1 MAREPDQH
9 GLDDRG
15 DGRAEDDAARGGATA
30 AGRGFPPRRRRR
42 VSWSAVG
49 WVLVL
54 GYVGYMMWPQVA
66 ATFGVAAG
74 SDEVPPFELATLEG
88 DVVSDALLRGDVVLL
103 NFWATWCPPCRLEM
117 PGFQRIW
124 EERRDEGFTILG
136 VSTDAA
142 GPEVV
147 REFLEERGI
156 TYPVAMATGAI
167 VRDFE
172 GVRALPM
179 SYLID
184 RQGRVRHVVRG
195 YFNEVSLRQAVDR
208 LLREPGE

>member
-1 MAREPDQH
+1 MEREPY
-9 GLDDRG
+9 DDEFEDGG
-15 DGRAEDDAARGGATA
+15 DAPGGGEERPAPP
-30 AGRGFPPRRRRR
+30 AGPTPRRRI
-42 VSWSAVG
+42 SWSGIG
-49 WVLVL
+49 WLLVL
-54 GYVGYMMWPQVA
+54 GYAGYMMWPQVA

-74 SDEVPPFELATLEG
+74 TDEVPAFELATLEG

-117 PGFQRIW
+117 PGFQRVW

-142 GPEVV
+142 GPGVV

-184 RQGRVRHVVRG
+184 RRGRVRHVVRG
-195 YFNEVSLRQAVDR
+195 YFNELSLRQAVDR
-208 LLREPGE
+208 LLREPPLRE